1 MAPHYLNQRP
11 TVIVN
16 PVSGRGKTFRNWDK
30 LKSLLLSR
38 FREIRERF
46 TEAPKHAIEIARE
59 EIKRGVE
66 HIITVG
72 GDGTLNEVINGFFEN
87 FKPINPRAK
96 VSLLPSG
103 RGNDFAKSLRVHPRR
118 LTFSKSI
125 EVDLVKMRDRFF
137 VNVLDMGL
145 GGEIVSKLNSGNHSG
160 IVYTIF
166 LFREFFKYK
175 PKEYTIYVDGEKIEG
190 KFLTVV
196 VANGTTFGGGM
207 KVAPEASPSDG
218 VLDVVAI
225 GEFSPVE
232 FMFNVWRLYT
242 GHLLTHP
249 KVIHRKGRKIR
260 IETEEHYGEFDGELF
275 NASNLEL
282 EVMRGGVEFLL

>member
-1 MAPHYLNQRP
+1 MVPHYLNQKP

-16 PVSGRGKTFRNWDK
+16 PVSGRGKTFRNWGK
-30 LKSLLLSR
+30 MKAFLLRR

-46 TEAPKHAIEIARE
+46 TEAPRHAMEIARE

-87 FKPINPRAK
+87 FKPINPEAK

-103 RGNDFAKSLRVHPRR
+103 RGNDFAKSLRVHPKR

-125 EVDLVKMRDRFF
+125 EVDLVKMRDRLFI
-137 VNVLDMGL
+137 NVLDMGL
-145 GGEIVSKLNSGNHSG
+145 GGEIVSKLESKNNSG
-160 IVYTIF
+160 IVYTF
-166 LFREFFKYK
+166 CLFREFFRYR
-175 PKEYTIYVDGEKIEG
+175 PKEYVIYVDGEKIEG
-190 KFLTVV
+190 KFLTVI

-218 VLDVVAI
+218 ILDVVAI

-232 FMFNVWRLYT
+232 FMLNIWRLYT
-242 GHLLTHP
+242 GRLLSHP
-249 KVIHRKGRKIR
+249 KVVFRKGRKIK
-260 IETEEHYGEFDGELF
+260 IETHEHYGEFDGELF
-275 NASNLEL
+275 KASNLEL
-282 EVMRGGVEFLL
+282 EVIKGGVEFLL

>member
-1 MAPHYLNQRP
+1 MAQLYLNQKP

-30 LKSLLLSR
+30 LKNFLLRR

-87 FKPINPRAK
+87 FKPINPKAR
-96 VSLLPSG
+96 VSILPSG
-103 RGNDFAKSLRVHPRR
+103 RGNDFAKTLELRPKR

-125 EVDLVKMRDRFF
+125 EVDLVKMGDRFF
-137 VNVLDMGL
+137 VNVMDMGL
-145 GGEIVSKLNSGNHSG
+145 GGEIVSKLNSENNSG
-160 IVYTIF
+160 IAYTMF

-175 PKEYTIYVDGEKIEG
+175 PREYVIYVDGEKIEG

-207 KVAPEASPSDG
+207 KIAPEASPSDG
-218 VLDVVAI
+218 ILDVVAI

-232 FMFNVWRLYT
+232 FIFNVWRLYT
-242 GHLLTHP
+242 GRLLTHP
-249 KVIHRKGRKIR
+249 KVIYRKGRKIR
-260 IETEEHYGEFDGELF
+260 IETHAHYGEFDGELF
-275 NASNLEL
+275 KASTLKL
-282 EVMRGGVEFLL
+282 EVVKGGVEFLL